1 MTQQGSCL
9 SYDQSDKF
17 SLRLKPLTENIKKQQ
32 EWQLLDLWSISS
44 AITTERTDALRRT
57 SGRKGRQISRQLI
70 QVYRRYQPAA
80 LSIQQAPKV
89 SRKGSDPRRYR
100 HDRIK
105 WELRMIFSDSVTQ
118 QFSDP
123 HSIGF
128 KVPYPE
134 FEKLTLWTRD
144 ILFLL
149 HGSAFLFLQHSVV
162 RHLPRSG
169 QLFHPPSFAHLSRFE
184 FSPPPPQRLAWP
196 KALIAKLVYI
206 GEINALQMRLNTYSK
221 KCRQCV
227 SGLSPKSGGRKKEH
241 LCSTKLES
249 QSEACRYS
257 PSHPLLWRKRGGF
270 SICML
275 VCNSWHYITCRQ
287 QSNSCGI
294 VKVLFHMS
302 EQSVEFHSH
311 RGFVDNMDAVSA

>member
-44 AITTERTDALRRT
+44 AITTERTEALRRT
-57 SGRKGRQISRQLI
+57 SWRKGRQISRQLI
-70 QVYRRYQPAA
+70 QVYGRYQPAA

-149 HGSAFLFLQHSVV
+149 HGSAFLFCSI
-162 RHLPRSG
+162 
-169 QLFHPPSFAHLSRFE
+169 QLFVTCRVLASFHILPPPHICRGLSFHPRPPS
-184 FSPPPPQRLAWP
+184 
-196 KALIAKLVYI
+196 ALL
-206 GEINALQMRLNTYSK
+206 GPR
-221 KCRQCV
+221 
-227 SGLSPKSGGRKKEH
+227 
-241 LCSTKLES
+241 
-249 QSEACRYS
+249 
-257 PSHPLLWRKRGGF
+257 PL
-270 SICML
+270 
-275 VCNSWHYITCRQ
+275 
-287 QSNSCGI
+287 
-294 VKVLFHMS
+294 
-302 EQSVEFHSH
+302 
-311 RGFVDNMDAVSA
+311 